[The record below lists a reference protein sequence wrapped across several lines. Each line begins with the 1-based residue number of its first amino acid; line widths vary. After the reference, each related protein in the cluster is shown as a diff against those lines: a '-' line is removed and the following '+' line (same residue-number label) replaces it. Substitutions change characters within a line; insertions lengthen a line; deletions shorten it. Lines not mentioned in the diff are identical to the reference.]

1 MRITEL
7 IDDHGIPLAVLL
19 AQYPAAKRCETPSLE
34 LLVSALSAIRN
45 ALTSRLRSALLL
57 KPVAASAVDRVC
69 RFSANVFVQSRLIA
83 RAVTKGEPLPAWRG
97 CRTLRG
103 SELFLLAEHPA
114 SFDSRY
120 FGPVHA
126 RHVIGTA
133 IPLWSKD
140 TDNNKIRPHSSIGNR
155 TPIELTK
162 KSTARVPDDEN
173 WRFFSL
179 RLPQK
184 TRARWYV
191 VRRI

>member
-7 IDDHGIPLAVLL
+7 IDAHGIPLAVLL

-83 RAVTKGEPLPAWRG
+83 RAVTEGEPLPAWRG
-97 CRTLRG
+97 AARSGAANCSCSPSIRRVSTVAISAPFTPGTSSERRSRSGARIRTTTK
-103 SELFLLAEHPA
+103 
-114 SFDSRY
+114 FD
-120 FGPVHA
+120 P
-126 RHVIGTA
+126 TA
-133 IPLWSKD
+133 L
-140 TDNNKIRPHSSIGNR
+140 
-155 TPIELTK
+155 
-162 KSTARVPDDEN
+162 STARVPDDEN
-173 WRFFSL
+173 WRIFSL
-179 RLPQK
+179 RLAQRS
-184 TRARWYV
+184 RARWYV